1 MLRNGLVS
9 SDVPIGG
16 RETVRLPHCLATSD
30 QGMQTVARHVEHPGE
45 VVFERE
51 LDRADHVVLVH
62 ELEPGVEAE
71 HRRHHRQVQ
80 QPGERGLDLGPDH
93 VGEPHQGHVD
103 VRVVLGEVADVA
115 LDRLQAAFE
124 RCPRR
129 PGARGV
135 LAEPH
140 RVLRGTAVD
149 HRGGLHDHV
158 AHRRRRRR
166 RRGEQVHRADH
177 VDLVHRPPRHLCR
190 VDHQEGVDDRV
201 DLGGPHDPRQDGV
214 VRVDPHVLGAFQLD
228 GGLGRVQPDDDLDVG
243 VGLEC
248 LRHATTP
255 ERAEAGHE
263 HATGAR
269 LRVRGR
275 VHPNHTERRRRSIS

>member
-1 MLRNGLVS
+1 M
-9 SDVPIGG
+9 
-16 RETVRLPHCLATSD
+16 RLLHSLAD
-30 QGMQTVARHVEHPGE
+30 LAPRQQAVARDVEDPGQVVVEH
-45 VVFERE
+45 E
-51 LDRADHVVLVH
+51 LDRADDVVLVD

-71 HRRHHRQVQ
+71 HRRDDGQVQ
-80 QPGERGLDLGPDH
+80 GLGQGIGDGRADH
-93 VGEPHQGHVD
+93 VGEPQHRHVH

-129 PGARGV
+129 PGAGGV
-135 LAEPH
+135 LTEPH
-140 RVLRGTAVD
+140 RVLRGAAVD
-149 HRGGLHDHV
+149 HRRGLDDHV
-158 AHRRRRRR
+158 AHRRRGGR

-201 DLGGPHDPRQDGV
+201 DLGGTHDAAEDRVVGV
-214 VRVDPHVLGAFQLD
+214 DAHVLGAFQLD
-228 GGLGRVQPDDDLDVG
+228 GRLGRVQPDDDLDVG

-255 ERAEAGHE
+255 EGAEAGHE
-263 HATGAR
+263 HPTGLAHAGSR
-269 LRVRGR
+269 
-275 VHPNHTERRRRSIS
+275 PRSSEPDRTSTRSMS